1 MGKYGAERLMYG
13 TNFPEPAVYADHS
26 RGYQRQ
32 WNAFDAWCK
41 EHVSEEEAG
50 LLGGGTCAR
59 EPSRYRS
66 HPGCS
71 LLKMAAISLR
81 TGVYQFDTEK
91 LLAEGPAQAT
101 MGRL

>member
-50 LLGGGTCAR
+50 LLGGGTC
-59 EPSRYRS
+59 SR
-66 HPGCS
+66 G
-71 LLKMAAISLR
+71 
-81 TGVYQFDTEK
+81 YQFDTEK

>member
-1 MGKYGAERLMYG
+1 MTIIVLRRRLMGKYGAERLMYG

-59 EPSRYRS
+59 
-66 HPGCS
+66 
-71 LLKMAAISLR
+71 
-81 TGVYQFDTEK
+81 
-91 LLAEGPAQAT
+91 
-101 MGRL
+101 

>member
-1 MGKYGAERLMYG
+1 MTIVAFRRRLMGKYGAERLMYG

-59 EPSRYRS
+59 
-66 HPGCS
+66 
-71 LLKMAAISLR
+71 
-81 TGVYQFDTEK
+81 VYQFDTEK

>member
-1 MGKYGAERLMYG
+1 MLRRRLMGKYGAERLMYG

-59 EPSRYRS
+59 
-66 HPGCS
+66 C
-71 LLKMAAISLR
+71 
-81 TGVYQFDTEK
+81 YQFDTEK